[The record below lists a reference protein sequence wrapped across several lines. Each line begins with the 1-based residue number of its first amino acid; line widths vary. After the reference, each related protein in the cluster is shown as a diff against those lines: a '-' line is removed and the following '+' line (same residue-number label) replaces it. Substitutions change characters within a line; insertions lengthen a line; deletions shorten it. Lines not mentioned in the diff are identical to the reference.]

1 MVSRELQTSASALT
15 SIAAAIERD
24 PTLLVDLV
32 PLLATGFVLLQREMV
47 LHLLDTEPD
56 WPWS

>member
-1 MVSRELQTSASALT
+1 MISRELQTSASALT

-56 WPWS
+56 WPWQ

>member
-1 MVSRELQTSASALT
+1 MISRELQTSASALT

>member
-15 SIAAAIERD
+15 SIAAVIERD